1 MADNIQ
7 KTLGDVADESC
18 SDSIKKGDK
27 EFSAVVTKVSG
38 ASPDAVFFS
47 GYYAEAAPLVQQLR
61 DGGVTATFVSG
72 DGTKDQQFVDQAGNA
87 VQGRAVVLPVRPA
100 PEAFAKEYT
109 AKFNQPPGTYSTEGY
124 DLATIMVRGID
135 TGKVTRPDLLEWVRS
150 YNGPGVARNYQWTDN
165 GELTTKLVWIY
176 KVQ

>member
-1 MADNIQ
+1 MADNIK
-7 KTLGDVADESC
+7 KTFGDVVDASC

-27 EFSAVVTKVSG
+27 DFSAVVTRING

-72 DGTKDQQFVDQAGNA
+72 DGTKDQQFVDQAGDA
-87 VQGRAVVLPVRPA
+87 SRAALLSCPCGPA
-100 PEAFAKEYT
+100 PEAFAQEYT
-109 AKFNQPPGTYSTEGY
+109 AKFNQAPGTYSPEAY
-124 DLATIMVRGID
+124 DLATIMLLGID
-135 TGKVTRPDLLEWVRS
+135 AGKVTRPDLLQWVRS
-150 YNGPGVARNYQWTDN
+150 YNGQGLARRYQWTDT
-165 GELTTKLVWIY
+165 GELTDPTIWIY